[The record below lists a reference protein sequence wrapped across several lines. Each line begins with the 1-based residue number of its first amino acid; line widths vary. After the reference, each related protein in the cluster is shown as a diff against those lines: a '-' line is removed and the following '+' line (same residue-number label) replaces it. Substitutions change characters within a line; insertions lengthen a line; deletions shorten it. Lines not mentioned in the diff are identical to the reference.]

1 MCMHMHMLTCYM
13 HMCMHMHMHMQ
24 HATCIYARVS
34 SLQAEGAGIA
44 AGLHLGDRI
53 VAIQGKV
60 RHGPPASDTT
70 DHLATHLLTYFL
82 TTHY

>member
-1 MCMHMHMLTCYM
+1 MYVHVTY
-13 HMCMHMHMHMQ
+13 MHMQ

-34 SLQAEGAGIA
+34 SLQAEGAGIG